1 LYREKQDKEQ
11 EGKQRQAV
19 SSQCPHSYNHGDE
32 TKKNI
37 AEMPNECTNHL
48 DNIKEQLILLP
59 S

>member
-19 SSQCPHSYNHGDE
+19 SSQRPHSCNHGDE
-32 TKKNI
+32 TNKNI
-37 AEMPNECTNHL
+37 AEIPNECTSHL